1 VSLDLRPAL
10 QRDVSPHSDAVK
22 SARFIPSFVR
32 FNPRG
37 EQTSIPAFASG
48 RVPSERRR
56 RVAMLDAK
64 RLLDQFLSAPN
75 QGGLNQGGLPQVQE
89 RGGFPAPQ
97 QPQGGL
103 GGIAGGLAGSLG
115 NVLGG
120 NLGGIGGGAV
130 AGGLA
135 ALLMGS
141 KSGRKMAGTAL
152 QLGGMAVVGA
162 IAYKAYRDWQGGK
175 TVTQSTVPLGG
186 PASLQQPPADTP
198 FSPASEAEQQ
208 SLSRHLL
215 RAMIAAAKA
224 DGHID
229 AKEQAAIFAEME
241 KLPLDI
247 DDKAFVMDEL
257 RKPLDVDAVARA
269 ARTPEEAA
277 SIYTASLLAIDIDN
291 PSERAYLGLLAARL
305 NLDDGLVKH
314 LHATLESATLPAK
327 MPA

>member
-1 VSLDLRPAL
+1 
-10 QRDVSPHSDAVK
+10 
-22 SARFIPSFVR
+22 
-32 FNPRG
+32 
-37 EQTSIPAFASG
+37 
-48 RVPSERRR
+48 
-56 RVAMLDAK
+56 MLDAK
-64 RLLDQFLSAPN
+64 RLLDQFLGAPS
-75 QGGLNQGGLPQVQE
+75 QGGLPQAQDRGRFPVQ
-89 RGGFPAPQ
+89 Q
-97 QPQGGL
+97 QPQGGPGGGL
-103 GGIAGGLAGSLG
+103 GGGLGDIAGSIG

-120 NLGGIGGGAV
+120 SVGGIGGGAV

-175 TVTQSTVPLGG
+175 TVTQSTVPPVGA
-186 PASLQQPPADTP
+186 ASLPMPPADTP
-198 FSPASEAEQQ
+198 FAPTQESEQQ

-229 AKEQAAIFAEME
+229 AREQAAIFAEMDR
-241 KLPLDI
+241 LPLDT

-305 NLDDGLVKH
+305 DLDDALVKH
-314 LHATLESATLPAK
+314 LHATVEGATLPAK
-327 MPA
+327 GRAA